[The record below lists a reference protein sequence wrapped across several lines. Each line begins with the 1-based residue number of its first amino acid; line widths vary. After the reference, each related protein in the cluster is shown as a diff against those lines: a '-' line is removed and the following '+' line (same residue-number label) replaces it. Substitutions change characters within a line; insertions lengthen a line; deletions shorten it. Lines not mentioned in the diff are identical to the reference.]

1 MEEWKSERYYYLCS
15 LIYSKKIKDMKPQK
29 IGAILAQKSPYL
41 LGVAVIGYLGYYAT
55 KNGIPFHFE
64 YQGVKVDIGSKPI
77 NNSPQD
83 SNILN

>member
-41 LGVAVIGYLGYYAT
+41 LGVAVIGYLGY
-55 KNGIPFHFE
+55 
-64 YQGVKVDIGSKPI
+64 
-77 NNSPQD
+77 
-83 SNILN
+83 